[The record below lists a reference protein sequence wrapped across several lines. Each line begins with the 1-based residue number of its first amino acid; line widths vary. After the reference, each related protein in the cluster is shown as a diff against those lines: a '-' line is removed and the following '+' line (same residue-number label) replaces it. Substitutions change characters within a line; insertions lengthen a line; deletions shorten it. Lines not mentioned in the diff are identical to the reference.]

1 MKTYQPYRYQLRRS
15 LFISTIL
22 PVFLVILLGLVSFY
36 TLYIWVEHRHIH
48 QHLHEAEHDLAHTEN
63 QIKTTLQTEKST
75 LEQLD
80 LSKKSDVTTF
90 KRLLLELVHQQPG
103 TVYYVVDNGKTSI
116 TNNYEKKDVHQL
128 YLMHQQRIQLL
139 HESVALSFY
148 LAQTPHIEEI
158 QDRYGHTTLILDRFD
173 NILYSNSEHFHVDD
187 AFPPPPFGFISE
199 RIRLNNKGEQMIQ
212 FKDIHDALEDGLRLL
227 AIICIA
233 FVLLMIFGFMNAH
246 RMAKCQTR
254 DIELMID
261 RINQAQRRELGAY
274 QPLGQP
280 SELEDINTY
289 IYELV
294 ESNET
299 LIHSIEQTEQQLRKI
314 QLKEIERQFQ
324 PHFLF
329 NTMQTIQ
336 YLITLSPRQA
346 QKVVQQLSQMLRYT
360 LRVKTDKV
368 PLKEELAY
376 IQKYV
381 TIQNIR
387 FDDSITLNIDMDH
400 RLENELI
407 RKMMIHPLIEN
418 AIKHG
423 RESEPLI
430 ITIRIKQTAKYLRI
444 FVHDNGM
451 GMTVDRRAQVRQML
465 QENVFDTSHLGLNH
479 LNHKV
484 QIQYGVRARLRIF
497 SAYQQGTLI
506 AFQLPREEQTD
517 V

>member
-22 PVFLVILLGLVSFY
+22 PVFLVILLGLTSFY
-36 TLYIWVEHRHIH
+36 TLYIWVEHHHIH
-48 QHLHEAEHDLAHTEN
+48 QHMREAEHDLTHTEN
-63 QIKTTLQTEKST
+63 QIKTTLQTEKPR
-75 LEQLD
+75 LHQLD
-80 LSKKSDVTTF
+80 LSHKADVTTF

-103 TVYYVVDNGKTSI
+103 TVYYVVDNNETPI
-116 TNNYEKKDVHQL
+116 TNNYEHKDVHQL
-128 YLMHQQRIQLL
+128 YLMHRQQLQLL
-139 HESVALSFY
+139 HEKVTLSFY
-148 LAQTPHIEEI
+148 FAQTPHMEEI
-158 QDRYGHTTLILDRFD
+158 HDRYGHTTLILDRFD

-187 AFPPPPFGFISE
+187 TFPPPPFGFISE
-199 RIRLNNKGEQMIQ
+199 RIKLNDKGEQIIQ
-212 FKDIHDALEDGLRLL
+212 FKDMHDTLEDGLKLL
-227 AIICIA
+227 AIMSIA

-246 RMAKCQTR
+246 RMARRQTR
-254 DIELMID
+254 DIELMIN
-261 RINQAQRRELGAY
+261 RINQAQRRELGTY
-274 QPLGQP
+274 EPLGQP

-381 TIQNIR
+381 AIQNIR
-387 FDDSITLNIDMDH
+387 FDNSITLNIEMDQ
-400 RLENELI
+400 RLESYPI

-430 ITIRIKQTAKYLRI
+430 ITIRITQTAKFLRI
-444 FVHDNGM
+444 FVHDNGL
-451 GMTVDRRAQVRQML
+451 GMTTERREHVRQML

-484 QIQYGVRARLRIF
+484 QIQYGARARLRIF

-506 AFQLPREEQTD
+506 AFQLPREEHHD